1 MLPLSSDINVRTQN
15 YTFSHC
21 TGLLFGVQFARH
33 GRHTSAL
40 VDVVSYHGIPMLHA
54 AECDSVNGSR
64 YITPIQS
71 TWGGWGGVNAE
82 CHC

>member
-15 YTFSHC
+15 YTFSHHA
-21 TGLLFGVQFARH
+21 GLLFGVQFAHH
-33 GRHTSAL
+33 GRCTSAL
-40 VDVVSYHGIPMLHA
+40 VNVVSYHGIPMLHA
-54 AECDSVNGSR
+54 TECDSVNGSH

-71 TWGGWGGVNAE
+71 PWGGGMNAE